1 MELAL
6 LELTTDTGQTI
17 WMNVDSIEA
26 FIVGKR
32 RVVLRTKSGETQ
44 ALQESWD
51 EIVDRIGKLLNAANN
66 I

>member
-6 LELTTDTGQTI
+6 LELTTDTDQTV

-51 EIVDRIGKLLNAANN
+51 EIVDRIGKLLNTANN

>member
-6 LELTTDTGQTI
+6 LELTTDTDQTV

-44 ALQESWD
+44 PLKESWD

-66 I
+66 N

>member
-6 LELTTDTGQTI
+6 LELTTDTDQTV

-51 EIVDRIGKLLNAANN
+51 EIVDRIGKLLNTANN
-66 I
+66 N

>member
-6 LELTTDTGQTI
+6 LELTTDTDQTV

-44 ALQESWD
+44 ALRESWD

-66 I
+66 N

>member
-6 LELTTDTGQTI
+6 LELTTDTDQTV

-66 I
+66 N